1 MDNELFDLITGYRK
15 SQIIYTAVKLNIFDS
30 IYTNPKTLEE
40 ICLST
45 SFEPLSIYRL
55 LNALILMN
63 LIKKEHETFSLTE
76 KALILSVNH
85 PNNIKSRVLFH
96 GEIAYQ
102 AWSYLSQSVNIDDSM
117 SAFEKCFSKN
127 FFDYLTDNDNA
138 RENFNNLMD
147 ISQNKYNS
155 QLVSHLNLRST
166 DSLII
171 DVGGGIGHFSHAI
184 AEVHKDKKIVVY
196 DIHQTLIEAIK
207 KNKFNPV
214 VTYQAGDFFCQIPN
228 GDVLILK
235 RILHDWNDEQAAR
248 ILQQC
253 YKSVNKNGRLILVEN
268 ILDESDCNSVL
279 LDLNMKVLFNSK
291 ERCLEEYISL
301 TKKSGFKH
309 NITVEVNNEL
319 SIIDFY
325 KELYE

>member
-15 SQIIYTAVKLNIFDS
+15 SQIIYTAVKLDIFDS

-40 ICLST
+40 ICLAT

-63 LIKKEHETFSLTE
+63 LIKKENGIFSLTE
-76 KALILSVNH
+76 KALILSVHH

-102 AWSYLSQSVNIDDSM
+102 AWSHLSQSVNMNDPI
-117 SAFEKCFSKN
+117 SAFEKYFSKT
-127 FFDYLTDNDNA
+127 FFDYLSDNDKA

-147 ISQNKYNS
+147 VSQNKYNS

-166 DSLII
+166 DNLII
-171 DVGGGIGHFSHAI
+171 DVGGGVGHFSHAI
-184 AEVHKDKKIVVY
+184 AEVYKDKKIVVY
-196 DIHQTLIEAIK
+196 DIPQTIMEAIK
-207 KNKFNPV
+207 KNKVNPV
-214 VTYQAGDFFCQIPN
+214 VTYQAGDFFCQIPS

-291 ERCLEEYISL
+291 ERCLEEYINLSE
-301 TKKSGFKH
+301 KAGFKH
-309 NITVEVNNEL
+309 SITIEVNNEL

-325 KELYE
+325 K